1 MAAAKVV
8 TNEEESTVVSEEARY
23 EVELPAVPPS
33 VRIARRG
40 VTRFAT
46 GLGVDVVN
54 MTFAVSEAVAN
65 VVLHAY
71 RGDADGP
78 VRINALAAE
87 DEVRV
92 IVADQGVGL
101 RPDPGLPWSWS
112 RPLPDRVGCRSR
124 GRGFVA
130 IRHGDRDDVRPALTP
145 GGRSS

>member
-1 MAAAKVV
+1 MAAARVV
-8 TNEEESTVVSEEARY
+8 KNEEESTVVSGEARY

-33 VRIARRG
+33 VGTARRG
-40 VTRFAT
+40 VTRFAA

-54 MTFAVSEAVAN
+54 LAFAVSEAVAN

-101 RPDPGLPWSWS
+101 RPNPGFPGLGLGLSLIGLVADHVAVDSS
-112 RPLPDRVGCRSR
+112 RSGMKIEMTFDR
-124 GRGFVA
+124 
-130 IRHGDRDDVRPALTP
+130 H
-145 GGRSS
+145 

>member
-40 VTRFAT
+40 VTRFAA

-101 RPDPGLPWSWS
+101 RPDPGSPGLGLGLSLIELVADHVAVDSS
-112 RPLPDRVGCRSR
+112 RSGMEIEMTFDR
-124 GRGFVA
+124 
-130 IRHGDRDDVRPALTP
+130 H
-145 GGRSS
+145 